1 MEEHFLVLKR
11 GQQVAGEIIAFCRKK
26 KISSAYFS
34 AIGAVSSAE
43 IAFYDIN
50 AKKYSFKTFSEDL
63 EICSMAGN
71 VAVMKGELVLHAHAA
86 FSDRKMETKG
96 GHLKDAVVSG
106 TCEVFLV
113 PLKER
118 LEREFDEG
126 TGLNLIT

>member
-1 MEEHFLVLKR
+1 MGEHFFVLKR
-11 GQQVAGEIIAFCRKK
+11 GQRIAEEILKFCSRNSIK
-26 KISSAYFS
+26 SAYFS

-43 IAFYDIN
+43 IAFYDID

-86 FSDRKMETKG
+86 FSNRKIETIG
-96 GHLKDAVVSG
+96 GHLKDAMVSG

-113 PLKER
+113 PLKEQ
-118 LEREFDEG
+118 LERKFDED
-126 TGLNLIT
+126 TGLNLIR